1 MNRRRADRGLRP
13 RSVSSL
19 ELAEARQH
27 LTTQISGPPQAGPL
41 DRFVR
46 RRDRARETSPPHP
59 AKNKHLPSQEERH
72 SINPRW
78 NSGSQSP
85 PVVSETLSE
94 GSPRVANRSAAETEG
109 GAG

>member
-1 MNRRRADRGLRP
+1 P

-41 DRFVR
+41 DRFVWR
-46 RRDRARETSPPHP
+46 RYRPPEKSLP
-59 AKNKHLPSQEERH
+59 PPSKNKHLPSPEERH
-72 SINPRW
+72 PINPRW
-78 NSGSQSP
+78 NSGIQSP